1 MGTGQVRHC
10 RSRIHSVSGMKVRR
24 RKVFRPYLIRED
36 GLPPLLKTIEQ
47 TWKNPVHTYEM
58 HRVYY
63 FSFVIREK
71 NGILPPDEM
80 AFIAPKKFWWH
91 LTGQVALC
99 LDQAWKRRPAK
110 AFLWSCKGLGTR
122 HAGQLLYVRIF
133 FQKVELLLLTLPL
146 LLCCWLADEYYAF
159 CVLCKICS
167 NGPKPQN
174 KMPTCR

>member
-1 MGTGQVRHC
+1 MFQIYKWAQDRYDTAEWVLISNSFCFGD
-10 RSRIHSVSGMKVRR
+10 KVRR
-24 RKVFRPYLIRED
+24 RKKFRPYLIISGRTVFP
-36 GLPPLLKTIEQ
+36 LPWKLL
-47 TWKNPVHTYEM
+47 TWKIPVHTYEM

-63 FSFVIREK
+63 FSFVIREKK

-122 HAGQLLYVRIF
+122 HAG
-133 FQKVELLLLTLPL
+133 
-146 LLCCWLADEYYAF
+146 
-159 CVLCKICS
+159 
-167 NGPKPQN
+167 
-174 KMPTCR
+174 